1 MNFQKKLSILIL
13 FLGLASSS
21 VYAGGG
27 TRYYYARATATAIGP
42 TGAGTVY
49 AEGYQNGTQGTT
61 STAVGATTTQGGAYN
76 NFRFTAY
83 PNEGYDFKGWSTT
96 NNVNATPVSEDNPYT
111 GSYNAST
118 NDGEGNATDNY
129 IYAIFAAKPTFYFA
143 ATATASPA
151 AGGTATATPATTS
164 AYGDRWNSTS
174 ATATATFSASA
185 AEGYEF
191 VAWYSDA
198 GLNTQVSTSTSYG
211 ATLTSTSTNSGNP
224 DRTTLYAKFD
234 KLPDPTSIT
243 PSVGNIELCNGNS
256 TTFTYTLAPAKAYNK
271 VTATSGN
278 TGIATVSQDGNNV
291 TVTGVAVGT
300 TSITLS
306 AARMDAASPLT
317 ATVDVTVRAICAAP
331 TINYNNTTGKV
342 TITPAAGT
350 SVYYTTNGS
359 TPTDASTPYSDAF
372 SVGSSA
378 TTVKAVAY
386 RDGYCPSEVV
396 SYTVDQVATP
406 TIEIS
411 STGVTF
417 SCSTTG
423 AEFYYTTNGD
433 TPTTSL
439 TPWDGTP
446 ITGLADGAVIKV
458 IAVVAGLNNS
468 AVASSVYY
476 TPSGVSG
483 GIVTLNDLEDHR
495 WTYYQSSGNLPTGY
509 PTTYLSSPDPRNVK
523 LTYMRGKVSGA
534 SEVAISA
541 IEGDTMMVYY
551 MTREKSVPG
560 MTGDYPYTV
569 ISNPYSKRPRTTG
582 STGTDG
588 FYGFAGWKV
597 ISGGEYIAEYGD
609 GQTLPLDA
617 TIHFTNFDTYDTNAI
632 SADIV
637 LQATWTPATVKTGNS
652 AQTFTGGTYE
662 TNFWVLSGN
671 NNIGDITATANATTS
686 ARYPDGTVSFTR
698 NLTGSITAGGN
709 NAKVEWVNMNSTGAV
724 TAANYTFTMGRGI
737 VNSANGGDLSCAND
751 NANVNQTVKIES
763 GTYNSLHNFTNG
775 LNAGRT
781 CDQLLIM
788 GCDYDRAKNDNT
800 KLIVRGGMYIGQ
812 DVQLNRA
819 ANSLYTRTYIKSGNF
834 GSTVNVSGNSSYTGA
849 GGTNTYYYSVANT
862 HNTGRRYLCMEG
874 GRIDGIA
881 GGMDETNAQTST
893 VRAFDLRVRGNAQI
907 DGVVY
912 GAAEFANGKGIRT
925 MVFTGGTV
933 NGWVA
938 GGANGTQNNNGALTG
953 SSYIYMGGTAK
964 VESDNHTQ
972 VMNRAVGGNVFG
984 AGCGYSATSSSGQV
998 TVETNVVLA
1007 DEAYVER
1014 GVYGGGSYGY
1024 TTATSNLYILGGA
1037 VGGQPGGANGRN
1049 YNANITGG
1057 VFGGACQ
1064 NQGGTV
1070 NIYMNGGLVEGGLYG
1085 GSNASGNIQN
1095 NVTMHID
1102 GGQVGTTTQ
1111 HANIHGGGYGSAT
1124 RVLGSVNLALGKED
1138 CSSVLDGVTVFG
1150 DVYGGSAEGR
1160 TNGDN
1165 SRNGSAVTNVTLYH
1179 GTINGALYGGGLGSN
1194 SNPAIVYGPVAV
1206 KVYGGSVRTNDG
1218 SGENG
1223 SGGVFGCNNVNG
1235 TPQSTVNVDIYGTDP
1250 APDANSFALFAV
1262 YGGGNRSHYTADVPI
1277 VTIHGCNNSIEY
1289 VYGGGN
1295 ASNVPGTDV
1304 TIWGGHI
1311 GNAFGGGNGYS
1322 VTGNHGNE
1330 GGEHYNPGA
1339 NITTS
1344 GAKLTIHGG
1353 TIDAAFG
1360 GSNQW
1365 GYINGG
1371 IIINVL
1377 EQDEPGSNPCSG
1389 AAYGSCSN
1397 LIVELYGGGNEAP
1410 AQGSDNSWI
1419 SPSVTINSCDM
1430 KITNL
1435 FGGAKNANHGTDIN
1449 LVVKKG
1455 QFENV
1460 FGGNNLGGTISGN
1473 VTLTLKGGTMVNAF
1487 GGNNQGGN
1495 ILGTITVEV
1504 DSTDE
1509 CPLKVDNVYGGGN
1522 QAAYTPTDA
1531 TAATPTVTFVNGT
1544 VRNAVFGGGLGE
1556 NAKITAN
1563 PTVTIGGTGSQHA
1576 IVGGT
1581 KIDGTKGDGNV
1592 YGGGNQAN
1600 VLKDGDNTGNT
1611 SVTLTGNAIVK
1622 GNVYGGGNQ
1631 ANVEGNTDVKL
1642 Q

>member
-933 NGWVA
+933 N
-938 GGANGTQNNNGALTG
+938 
-953 SSYIYMGGTAK
+953 
-964 VESDNHTQ
+964 
-972 VMNRAVGGNVFG
+972 
-984 AGCGYSATSSSGQV
+984 
-998 TVETNVVLA
+998 
-1007 DEAYVER
+1007 
-1014 GVYGGGSYGY
+1014 
-1024 TTATSNLYILGGA
+1024 
-1037 VGGQPGGANGRN
+1037 
-1049 YNANITGG
+1049 
-1057 VFGGACQ
+1057 
-1064 NQGGTV
+1064 
-1070 NIYMNGGLVEGGLYG
+1070 
-1085 GSNASGNIQN
+1085 
-1095 NVTMHID
+1095 
-1102 GGQVGTTTQ
+1102 
-1111 HANIHGGGYGSAT
+1111 
-1124 RVLGSVNLALGKED
+1124 
-1138 CSSVLDGVTVFG
+1138 
-1150 DVYGGSAEGR
+1150 
-1160 TNGDN
+1160 
-1165 SRNGSAVTNVTLYH
+1165 
-1179 GTINGALYGGGLGSN
+1179 
-1194 SNPAIVYGPVAV
+1194 
-1206 KVYGGSVRTNDG
+1206 
-1218 SGENG
+1218 
-1223 SGGVFGCNNVNG
+1223 
-1235 TPQSTVNVDIYGTDP
+1235 
-1250 APDANSFALFAV
+1250 
-1262 YGGGNRSHYTADVPI
+1262 
-1277 VTIHGCNNSIEY
+1277 
-1289 VYGGGN
+1289 
-1295 ASNVPGTDV
+1295 
-1304 TIWGGHI
+1304 
-1311 GNAFGGGNGYS
+1311 
-1322 VTGNHGNE
+1322 
-1330 GGEHYNPGA
+1330 
-1339 NITTS
+1339 
-1344 GAKLTIHGG
+1344 
-1353 TIDAAFG
+1353 
-1360 GSNQW
+1360 
-1365 GYINGG
+1365 
-1371 IIINVL
+1371 
-1377 EQDEPGSNPCSG
+1377 
-1389 AAYGSCSN
+1389 
-1397 LIVELYGGGNEAP
+1397 
-1410 AQGSDNSWI
+1410 
-1419 SPSVTINSCDM
+1419 
-1430 KITNL
+1430 
-1435 FGGAKNANHGTDIN
+1435 
-1449 LVVKKG
+1449 
-1455 QFENV
+1455 
-1460 FGGNNLGGTISGN
+1460 
-1473 VTLTLKGGTMVNAF
+1473 
-1487 GGNNQGGN
+1487 
-1495 ILGTITVEV
+1495 
-1504 DSTDE
+1504 
-1509 CPLKVDNVYGGGN
+1509 
-1522 QAAYTPTDA
+1522 
-1531 TAATPTVTFVNGT
+1531 
-1544 VRNAVFGGGLGE
+1544 
-1556 NAKITAN
+1556 
-1563 PTVTIGGTGSQHA
+1563 
-1576 IVGGT
+1576 
-1581 KIDGTKGDGNV
+1581 
-1592 YGGGNQAN
+1592 
-1600 VLKDGDNTGNT
+1600 
-1611 SVTLTGNAIVK
+1611 
-1622 GNVYGGGNQ
+1622 
-1631 ANVEGNTDVKL
+1631 
-1642 Q
+1642 